1 MVQRVLFKAGRVSF
15 LIIELKEFYLIY
27 LFLILT

>member
-1 MVQRVLFKAGRVSF
+1 MQTALFKAGCVSL
-15 LIIELKEFYLIY
+15 LIVELKEFYFIY